1 MFPGSVPLFYYVP
14 DDVLDA
20 RGGRS
25 GDRNPRS
32 LFHGAT
38 VQKCSLCCLSGFTS
52 SFAAAAAVTT
62 M

>member
-1 MFPGSVPLFYYVP
+1 
-14 DDVLDA
+14 
-20 RGGRS
+20 
-25 GDRNPRS
+25 
-32 LFHGAT
+32 